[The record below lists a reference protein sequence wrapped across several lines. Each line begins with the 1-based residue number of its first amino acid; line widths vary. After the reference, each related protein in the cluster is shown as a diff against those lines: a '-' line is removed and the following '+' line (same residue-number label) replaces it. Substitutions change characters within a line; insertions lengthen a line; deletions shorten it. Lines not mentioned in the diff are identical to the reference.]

1 MVFDPISNLINV
13 GVTDDVKSML
23 TRLIDYMKTKEIT
36 TICTSLVDI
45 EDEGQTGQGVS
56 SLMDTWLRLRMFET
70 DSERNRGISVI
81 KSRGMKHSNQIR
93 EYLLTDTGVQILDVY
108 LGKQGGLLMGSARA
122 AQEAREGE
130 QMVASDLENERKKRM
145 LERKLLSLKANMDLL
160 HSELESEE
168 EELELLV
175 KEDEKRSR
183 ELEQSREEMA
193 RTRNADAS

>member
-1 MVFDPISNLINV
+1 
-13 GVTDDVKSML
+13 ML

-45 EDEGQTGQGVS
+45 EDEGQMGQGVS
-56 SLMDTWLRLRMFET
+56 SLMDTWLRLCMFET
-70 DSERNRGISVI
+70 DGERNRGISVI

-108 LGKQGGLLMGSARA
+108 LGAGSGLLMGSARA
-122 AQEAREGE
+122 SQEARESE
-130 QMVASDLENERKKRM
+130 QMQASDLKNERKKRV
-145 LERKLLSLKANMDLL
+145 LERKLLSLRAKMDLL

-168 EELELLV
+168 EELKLLV
-175 KEDEKRSR
+175 KEDITRSR
-183 ELEQSREEMA
+183 DKEQSREEMA